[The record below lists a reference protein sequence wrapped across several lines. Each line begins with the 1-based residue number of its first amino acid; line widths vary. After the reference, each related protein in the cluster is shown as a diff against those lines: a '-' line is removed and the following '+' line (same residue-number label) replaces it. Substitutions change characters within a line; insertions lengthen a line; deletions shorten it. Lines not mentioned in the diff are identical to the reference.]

1 MRYCKIKTIVNDVP
15 YTFYGQFDN
24 LISYDEIEYYIS
36 QAIDLNTDDVDDEEL
51 DLEALLMDNCGAEF
65 QCEDMSLND
74 WLNTVVCDYKHVR
87 PVLQIYVLG
96 NLMDNMVSIYR
107 SYKEDISKTPQ
118 YLYMNAGTTGD
129 EGCKYSSAC
138 IVKPDQQRVEVIE
151 EGWKDLL
158 SRIKRDGN
166 MGGVYIKTG
175 IFTIFDV
182 PQEDYERYK
191 KNTELVLD

>member
-36 QAIDLNTDDVDDEEL
+36 QAIDLNTDDDEE
-51 DLEALLMDNCGAEF
+51 DIDIESLLMDTAGTEF
-65 QCEDMSLND
+65 ECEDMTLND
-74 WLNTVVCDYKHVR
+74 WLTTVVCDYKHTR

-96 NLMDNMVSIYR
+96 NLMDNMVTIYR
-107 SYKEDISKTPQ
+107 SYKEDISQTTQ
-118 YLYMNAGTTGD
+118 YLYMSAETTGD
-129 EGCKYSSAC
+129 EGCKYSTSCA
-138 IVKPDQQRVEVIE
+138 VTPNQQRVEVIE

-175 IFTIFDV
+175 ILTIFDV

>member
-1 MRYCKIKTIVNDVP
+1 MRYCKIKTIVNDVQ

-36 QAIDLNTDDVDDEEL
+36 QAIDLNTDDDEE
-51 DLEALLMDNCGAEF
+51 DIDIESLLMDTAGAEF
-65 QCEDMSLND
+65 ECEDMTLND
-74 WLNTVVCDYKHVR
+74 WLTTVVCDYKHTR

-96 NLMDNMVSIYR
+96 NLMDNMVTIYR
-107 SYKEDISKTPQ
+107 SYKEDISQTTQ
-118 YLYMNAGTTGD
+118 YLYMSAETTGD
-129 EGCKYSSAC
+129 EGCKYSTAC
-138 IVKPDQQRVEVIE
+138 VVTPNQQRVEVIE

-158 SRIKRDGN
+158 GRIKRDGN

-175 IFTIFDV
+175 ILTIFDV

>member
-36 QAIDLNTDDVDDEEL
+36 QAIDLNTDDDEE
-51 DLEALLMDNCGAEF
+51 DIDIESLLMDTAGTEF
-65 QCEDMSLND
+65 ECEDMTLND
-74 WLNTVVCDYKHVR
+74 WLTTVVCDYKHTR

-96 NLMDNMVSIYR
+96 NLMDNMVTIYR
-107 SYKEDISKTPQ
+107 SYKEDISQTTQ
-118 YLYMNAGTTGD
+118 YLYMSAETAGD
-129 EGCKYSSAC
+129 EGCKYSTSCA
-138 IVKPDQQRVEVIE
+138 VTPNQQRVEVIE

-175 IFTIFDV
+175 ILTIFDV

>member
-36 QAIDLNTDDVDDEEL
+36 QAIDLNTDDDEE
-51 DLEALLMDNCGAEF
+51 DIDIESLLMDTAGAEF
-65 QCEDMSLND
+65 ECEDMTLND
-74 WLNTVVCDYKHVR
+74 WLTTVVCDYKHTR

-96 NLMDNMVSIYR
+96 NLMDNMVTIYR
-107 SYKEDISKTPQ
+107 SYKEDISQTTQ
-118 YLYMNAGTTGD
+118 YLYMSAETTGE
-129 EGCKYSSAC
+129 EGCKYSTAC
-138 IVKPDQQRVEVIE
+138 VVTPKQQRVEVIE
-151 EGWKDLL
+151 ECWKDLL

-175 IFTIFDV
+175 ILTIFDV

>member
-36 QAIDLNTDDVDDEEL
+36 QAIDLNTDDDEE
-51 DLEALLMDNCGAEF
+51 DIDIESLLMDTAGAEF
-65 QCEDMSLND
+65 ECEDMTLTD
-74 WLNTVVCDYKHVR
+74 WLTTVVCDYKHTR

-96 NLMDNMVSIYR
+96 NLMDNMVTIYR
-107 SYKEDISKTPQ
+107 SYKEDISQTTQ
-118 YLYMNAGTTGD
+118 YLYMSAETTGD
-129 EGCKYSSAC
+129 EGCKYSTAC
-138 IVKPDQQRVEVIE
+138 VVTPKQQRVEVIE

-175 IFTIFDV
+175 ILTIFDV

>member
-1 MRYCKIKTIVNDVP
+1 MRFCKIKTIVNDVP

-36 QAIDLNTDDVDDEEL
+36 QAIDLNTDDNEE
-51 DLEALLMDNCGAEF
+51 DIDIESLLMDTAGAEF
-65 QCEDMSLND
+65 ECEGMTLTD
-74 WLNTVVCDYKHVR
+74 WLNTVICDYKHTR

-96 NLMDNMVSIYR
+96 NLMDNMVTIYR
-107 SYKEDISKTPQ
+107 SYKEDISQTTQ
-118 YLYMNAGTTGD
+118 YLYMSGETAGD
-129 EGCKYSSAC
+129 EGCKYSTAC
-138 IVKPDQQRVEVIE
+138 IVTPKQQRVKVIE

-175 IFTIFDV
+175 ILTIFDV

>member
-1 MRYCKIKTIVNDVP
+1 MRYCKIQAIVNDIP
-15 YTFYGQFDN
+15 YTLYGQFDN

-36 QAIDLNTDDVDDEEL
+36 EAIDFNIEDDEEEL
-51 DLEALLMDNCGAEF
+51 DFEVMLMDDFGAEF
-65 QCEDMSLND
+65 KCENMSLND
-74 WLNTVVCDYKHVR
+74 WLSTVICDYKHVR
-87 PVLQIYVLG
+87 PILQIYVLG
-96 NLMDNMVSIYR
+96 NLMDNMVTIYR
-107 SYKEDISKTPQ
+107 SYKEDISQITQ
-118 YLYMNAGTTGD
+118 YLYMSGETAGD
-129 EGCKYSSAC
+129 EGCKYSTAC
-138 IVKPDQQRVEVIE
+138 VVTPKQQRVEVIE

-175 IFTIFDV
+175 ILTIFDV

>member
-1 MRYCKIKTIVNDVP
+1 MRYCKIKAIVNDVP

-36 QAIDLNTDDVDDEEL
+36 QAIDLNTDDDEE
-51 DLEALLMDNCGAEF
+51 DIDIESLLMDTAGAEF
-65 QCEDMSLND
+65 ECEDMTLND
-74 WLNTVVCDYKHVR
+74 WLATVVCDYKHIR

-96 NLMDNMVSIYR
+96 NLMDNMVTIYR
-107 SYKEDISKTPQ
+107 SYKEDISQTTQ
-118 YLYMNAGTTGD
+118 YLYMSAETTGD
-129 EGCKYSSAC
+129 EGCKYSTAC
-138 IVKPDQQRVEVIE
+138 VVTQKQQRVEVIE

-175 IFTIFDV
+175 ILTIFDV

>member
-36 QAIDLNTDDVDDEEL
+36 QAIDLNTDDDEE
-51 DLEALLMDNCGAEF
+51 DIDIESLLMNTAGAEF
-65 QCEDMSLND
+65 ECEDMTLND
-74 WLNTVVCDYKHVR
+74 WLTTVVCDYKHTR

-96 NLMDNMVSIYR
+96 NLMDNMVTIYR
-107 SYKEDISKTPQ
+107 SYKEDISQTTQ
-118 YLYMNAGTTGD
+118 YLYMSAETTGD
-129 EGCKYSSAC
+129 EGCKYSTAC
-138 IVKPDQQRVEVIE
+138 AVTPKQQRVEVIE

-175 IFTIFDV
+175 ILTIFDV

>member
-24 LISYDEIEYYIS
+24 LISYDVE
-36 QAIDLNTDDVDDEEL
+36 DEEL
-51 DLEALLMDNCGAEF
+51 DLEALLMDSGGGEF

-87 PVLQIYVLG
+87 PVLQIYALG

-118 YLYMNAGTTGD
+118 YLYMSAETTGD

-175 IFTIFDV
+175 ILTIFDV
-182 PQEDYERYK
+182 PQED
-191 KNTELVLD
+191 

>member
-36 QAIDLNTDDVDDEEL
+36 QAIDLNTDDDEE
-51 DLEALLMDNCGAEF
+51 DIDIESLLMDTAGAEF
-65 QCEDMSLND
+65 ECEDMTLND
-74 WLNTVVCDYKHVR
+74 WLNTVVCDYKHIR

-96 NLMDNMVSIYR
+96 NLMDNMVTIYR
-107 SYKEDISKTPQ
+107 SYKEDISQTTQ
-118 YLYMNAGTTGD
+118 YLYMSAETTGD
-129 EGCKYSSAC
+129 EVCKYSTSCA
-138 IVKPDQQRVEVIE
+138 VTPNQQRVEVIE

-175 IFTIFDV
+175 ILTIFDV

>member
-36 QAIDLNTDDVDDEEL
+36 QAIDLNTGDDEE
-51 DLEALLMDNCGAEF
+51 DIDIESLLMDTAGAEF
-65 QCEDMSLND
+65 ECEDMTLND
-74 WLNTVVCDYKHVR
+74 WLTTVVCDYKHTR

-96 NLMDNMVSIYR
+96 NLMDNMVTIYR
-107 SYKEDISKTPQ
+107 SYKEDISQTTQ
-118 YLYMNAGTTGD
+118 YLYMSAETTSD
-129 EGCKYSSAC
+129 EGCKYSTAC
-138 IVKPDQQRVEVIE
+138 VVTPNQQRVEVIE

-175 IFTIFDV
+175 ILTIFDV

>member
-36 QAIDLNTDDVDDEEL
+36 QAIDLNTDDNEE
-51 DLEALLMDNCGAEF
+51 DIDIESLLMDTAGAEF
-65 QCEDMSLND
+65 ECEDMTLND
-74 WLNTVVCDYKHVR
+74 WLTTVVCDYKHTR

-96 NLMDNMVSIYR
+96 NLMDNMVTIYR
-107 SYKEDISKTPQ
+107 SYNEDISQTTQ
-118 YLYMNAGTTGD
+118 YLYMSAETTGD
-129 EGCKYSSAC
+129 EGCKYSTAC
-138 IVKPDQQRVEVIE
+138 VVTPNQQRVEVIE

-158 SRIKRDGN
+158 GRIKRDGN

-175 IFTIFDV
+175 ILTIFDV
-182 PQEDYERYK
+182 PQDDYERYK

>member
-1 MRYCKIKTIVNDVP
+1 MRYCKIKAIVNDVP
-15 YTFYGQFDN
+15 YIFYGQFDN

-36 QAIDLNTDDVDDEEL
+36 QAIDLNTDDDEE
-51 DLEALLMDNCGAEF
+51 DIDIESLLMDTAGAEF
-65 QCEDMSLND
+65 ECEDMTLND
-74 WLNTVVCDYKHVR
+74 WLNTVVCDYKHTL

-96 NLMDNMVSIYR
+96 NLMDNMVTIYR
-107 SYKEDISKTPQ
+107 SYKEDISQTTQ
-118 YLYMNAGTTGD
+118 YLYMSAETTGD
-129 EGCKYSSAC
+129 EGCKYSTAC
-138 IVKPDQQRVEVIE
+138 VVTPNQQRVEVIE

-175 IFTIFDV
+175 ILTIFDV

>member
-1 MRYCKIKTIVNDVP
+1 MRYCKIKAIVNDVP

-36 QAIDLNTDDVDDEEL
+36 QAIDLNTDDDEE
-51 DLEALLMDNCGAEF
+51 DIDIESLLMDTAGAEF
-65 QCEDMSLND
+65 ECEDMTLND
-74 WLNTVVCDYKHVR
+74 WLNTVVCDYKHIR

-96 NLMDNMVSIYR
+96 NLMDNMVTIYR
-107 SYKEDISKTPQ
+107 SYKEDISQTTQ
-118 YLYMNAGTTGD
+118 YLYMSAETSGD
-129 EGCKYSSAC
+129 EGCKYSTAC
-138 IVKPDQQRVEVIE
+138 VVTSKQQRVEVIE

-175 IFTIFDV
+175 ILTIFDV

>member
-1 MRYCKIKTIVNDVP
+1 MRYCKIKTIVNDIP

-36 QAIDLNTDDVDDEEL
+36 QAIDLNTDDDEE
-51 DLEALLMDNCGAEF
+51 DIDIESILMDTAGTEF
-65 QCEDMSLND
+65 ECEDMTLTD
-74 WLNTVVCDYKHVR
+74 WLTTVVCDYKHTR

-96 NLMDNMVSIYR
+96 NLMDNMVTIYR
-107 SYKEDISKTPQ
+107 SYKEDVSQITQ
-118 YLYMNAGTTGD
+118 YLYMSAETTGD
-129 EGCKYSSAC
+129 EGCKYSTAC
-138 IVKPDQQRVEVIE
+138 VVTPEQQRVEVIE

-175 IFTIFDV
+175 ILTIFDV

>member
-36 QAIDLNTDDVDDEEL
+36 QAIDLNTDDDEE
-51 DLEALLMDNCGAEF
+51 DIDIESLLMDAAGTEF
-65 QCEDMSLND
+65 ECEDMTLND
-74 WLNTVVCDYKHVR
+74 WLTTVVCDYKHTR

-96 NLMDNMVSIYR
+96 NLMDNMVTIYR
-107 SYKEDISKTPQ
+107 SYKEDISQTTQ
-118 YLYMNAGTTGD
+118 YLYMSAETTGD
-129 EGCKYSSAC
+129 EGCKYSTAC
-138 IVKPDQQRVEVIE
+138 IVTPNQQRVEVIE

-158 SRIKRDGN
+158 GRIKRDGN

-175 IFTIFDV
+175 ILTIFDV

-191 KNTELVLD
+191 KNTELVLY

>member
-1 MRYCKIKTIVNDVP
+1 MRYCKIKTIVNDVQ

-36 QAIDLNTDDVDDEEL
+36 QAIDLNTDDDEE
-51 DLEALLMDNCGAEF
+51 DIDIESLLMDTAGAEF
-65 QCEDMSLND
+65 ECEDMTLND
-74 WLNTVVCDYKHVR
+74 WLTTVVCDYKHTR

-96 NLMDNMVSIYR
+96 NLMDNMVTIYR
-107 SYKEDISKTPQ
+107 SYKEDISQTTQ
-118 YLYMNAGTTGD
+118 YLYMSAETTGD
-129 EGCKYSSAC
+129 EGCKYSTAC
-138 IVKPDQQRVEVIE
+138 VVTPNQQRVEVIE

-158 SRIKRDGN
+158 GRIKRDGN

-175 IFTIFDV
+175 ILTIFDV
-182 PQEDYERYK
+182 PQDDYERYK